1 MDQGIMIRK
10 QKASFTL
17 FFLFLLVTMANYYIY
32 IGFAIKPYLIFSFLY
47 LLVHISSFYFQRL
60 HGFEVAML
68 IFYLMYSFTGAF
80 ALYPSASIRILLGI
94 ILYIACYFII
104 KSIIGRTNN
113 WTIER
118 AIADAGVLFNTL
130 SLILYLIGLQ
140 RLGFDFE
147 GDRIYEWG
155 VMLDRNYPRLIG
167 VLQDPNYFVF
177 YNTLFFCYFLCHS
190 KSMKNKMGLLLC
202 ILTNLLTFSRGGLLV
217 LLIILC
223 LYILKD
229 KPLKRIKLLAGMV
242 VSLSAAVYLAVFYI
256 KLDLFSILGSRIED
270 LAEDGGSGRL
280 ELWGRAWD
288 FFVSNKYLGIGAY
301 NFPEYNSF
309 QYGDSLQ
316 VHNTFLE
323 ILSESGLIG
332 ISCFGVFILTVF
344 MQLIQSKLYR
354 NKPYLLLVFFGII
367 LQMGFLS
374 IIINDMFFLYLAI
387 LSTYLHNERNKNQ
400 INQRGAVI
408 YPVHSA
414 EKNE

>member
-1 MDQGIMIRK
+1 MIRK

-68 IFYLMYSFTGAF
+68 IFYLIYSFTGAF
-80 ALYPSASIRILLGI
+80 ALYSSASIRILLGI

-118 AIADAGVLFNTL
+118 AIADAGVFFNTL

-177 YNTLFFCYFLCHS
+177 YNTLFFCYFLSYS
-190 KSMKNKMGLLLC
+190 KSMKNKVGLLLC

-229 KPLKRIKLLAGMV
+229 KPLKRIKLLSGMV
-242 VSLSAAVYLAVFYI
+242 VSLSAAVYLAVFYM
-256 KLDLFSILGSRIED
+256 KLDLFSILESRIED

-301 NFPEYNSF
+301 NFPEYNLF

-332 ISCFGVFILTVF
+332 ISCFCVFILTVF
-344 MQLIQSKLYR
+344 IQLIQSKLYR
-354 NKPYLLLVFFGII
+354 NKPYLLLTFFGII

-400 INQRGAVI
+400 INQRGTGF
-408 YPVHSA
+408 YPVQSA
-414 EKNE
+414 GIGGDGKA

>member
-1 MDQGIMIRK
+1 MDHGIMIKK
-10 QKASFTL
+10 QKASFTV

-47 LLVHISSFYFQRL
+47 LVVHISSFYFQRL

-118 AIADAGVLFNTL
+118 AIGDAGVFFNIL

-147 GDRIYEWG
+147 GDRIYELG

-190 KSMKNKMGLLLC
+190 KSMKNKAGLLLC

-242 VSLSAAVYLAVFYI
+242 VSLSAAVYLAVFYM
-256 KLDLFSILGSRIED
+256 KLDLFSILESRIED

-288 FFVSNKYLGIGAY
+288 IFVSNKYLGIGAY

-332 ISCFGVFILTVF
+332 ISCFCVFILTVF

-354 NKPYLLLVFFGII
+354 NKPYLLLTFFGII

-400 INQRGAVI
+400 INQRGTGF

-414 EKNE
+414 ERK